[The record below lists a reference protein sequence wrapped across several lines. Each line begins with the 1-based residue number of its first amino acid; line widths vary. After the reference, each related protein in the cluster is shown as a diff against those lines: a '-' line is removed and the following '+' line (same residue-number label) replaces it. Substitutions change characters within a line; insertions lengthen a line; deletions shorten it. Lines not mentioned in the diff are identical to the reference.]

1 MTDGNIIINDLAP
14 DDRPR
19 ERLLRLGAASLSDA
33 ELLAILIGSGTPG
46 ENAVLL
52 MQRILADCK
61 HNLNSLGK
69 LSIHE
74 LKRYKGIGDA
84 KALTIVAACEL
95 GRRRAATRALER
107 PVLDNALAIYEHMR
121 PLIGE
126 LPEEQAWVLLLNQR
140 FQLLREVQLSR
151 GGLTETAV
159 DVRLII
165 KEAVLANATVLAFTH
180 NHPSGS
186 PQPSR
191 EDDRLTDCVNKA
203 CQLMR
208 IHLAD
213 HVVVADGSY
222 YSYREQGRL

>member
-1 MTDGNIIINDLAP
+1 MTDGKLIINDLAP
-14 DDRPR
+14 EDRPR

-52 MQRILADCK
+52 MQRILVDCK
-61 HNLNSLGK
+61 NNLNALGK

-95 GRRRAATRALER
+95 GRRRAATRAMER
-107 PVLDNALAIYEHMR
+107 PVLDNALAIYEHMH
-121 PLIGE
+121 PIIGE
-126 LPEEQAWVLLLNQR
+126 LPEEQAWVMLLNQR
-140 FQLLREVQLSR
+140 FQLLHEAQISR

-159 DVRLII
+159 DVRLVI
-165 KEAVLANATVLAFTH
+165 KEAVLANATVIAFVH

-186 PQPSR
+186 PLPSR
-191 EDDRLTDCVNKA
+191 DDDRLTETLHKA

-208 IHLAD
+208 IHMAD
-213 HVVVADGSY
+213 HVVVADGNY
-222 YSYREQGRL
+222 YSYREHGKL